1 MSVRGQAARLDMR
14 VVLPGLA
21 VLLIVSIVV
30 SAAFGPA
37 PIAMPTAVRIVAAH
51 VASAPPMRLRRRRAT
66 TASCG

>member
-37 PIAMPTAVRIVAAH
+37 PIAMPAA
-51 VASAPPMRLRRRRAT
+51 
-66 TASCG
+66 